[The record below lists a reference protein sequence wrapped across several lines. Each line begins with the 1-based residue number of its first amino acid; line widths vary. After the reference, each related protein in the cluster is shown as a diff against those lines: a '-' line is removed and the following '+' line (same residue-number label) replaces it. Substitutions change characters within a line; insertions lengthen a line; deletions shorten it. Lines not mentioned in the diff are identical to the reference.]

1 MTKYESLYDQVQKGK
16 KKVQDIL
23 KDYSITS
30 EKDGGWLVTWKAK
43 TENHFDV
50 PIAKTDSIDDAIM
63 KIYYFDLKVECQP
76 LLNFHSM
83 KVFHI

>member
-1 MTKYESLYDQVQKGK
+1 MKGNKMTKYVSLYNQVQEGK
-16 KKVQDIL
+16 KKIQDIL

-63 KIYYFDLKVECQP
+63 KIYYFDHGMNRPTEA
-76 LLNFHSM
+76 
-83 KVFHI
+83 